1 MIDSYGGA
9 ASSIRRLASN
19 QAQPMLGL
27 IQPFPQRADHHA
39 ELVSGGCL
47 GPVADKS
54 QFIGAA
60 FCPVPREWA
69 RPAGPPDASF
79 ARSLELHGS
88 VFSALNLDDPVFR
101 IALVFRFRR
110 KIGHRVYEVAR
121 RRAVASAL
129 GGTIRIPVARAS

>member
-1 MIDSYGGA
+1 MAVLRQRSDAWRRTKRSRCWV
-9 ASSIRRLASN
+9 SSSLSH
-19 QAQPMLGL
+19 
-27 IQPFPQRADHHA
+27 QRADHHA

-47 GPVADKS
+47 GSVADKS

-79 ARSLELHGS
+79 VTPAARSLELHGS